1 MKKISLFSPKT
12 LRGLTLKN
20 RIVISPMCQCMAE
33 EGQVNDWHLV
43 QYGRFAVGGAG
54 LVFLEATMVSRNGR
68 GTSGDLGIW
77 EDSQI
82 PGLKRITDFVRAQ
95 GAAVALQ
102 LGHAGRKGSVQRPW
116 HGYAPLGP
124 DDLVARGE
132 SPWPLVAPTD
142 QPVGPNWAV
151 PRALT
156 PEDID
161 ALRTD
166 YVAATHRAVSAGF
179 DVIELHAAHGYL
191 LHQFLSPL
199 SNTRTDDYGGS
210 LENRMRL
217 VCEIATDIRAVWPA
231 DKPLFVRISAV
242 DGEEGGWTL
251 NDSVLLAQRLREVGV
266 DVIDCSSGGIAS
278 SATAGRLVRE
288 LGFQVP
294 YAATIRTE
302 AGIPTMA
309 VGLIIEPD
317 QAEDIVANG
326 NADLV
331 AIGRQALYDPN
342 WPLHAAHTLGSAGT
356 GENSFIDW
364 PPQHGWWLERR
375 RKVLEDL

>member
-1 MKKISLFSPKT
+1 MSTTLFSPAT
-12 LRGLTLKN
+12 LRRLTLKN
-20 RIVISPMCQCMAE
+20 RVIISPMCQCMAE

-54 LVFLEATMVSRNGR
+54 LVFVEATMVSRNGR

-82 PGLKRITDFVRAQ
+82 AGLKRIADFVRAQ
-95 GAAVALQ
+95 GAAVGLQ

-116 HGYAPLGP
+116 HGYGPLGL

-132 SPWPLVAPTD
+132 LPWPLIGPTD
-142 QPVGPNWAV
+142 QPVGLGWAV
-151 PRALT
+151 PRALEV
-156 PEDID
+156 EDI
-161 ALRTD
+161 ASLRAE
-166 YVAATHRAVSAGF
+166 YVAATNRADCAGF

-199 SNTRTDDYGGS
+199 SNTRTDEYGGS
-210 LENRMRL
+210 LDNRMRL
-217 VCEIATDIRAVWPA
+217 VCEIASDIRAAWPEG
-231 DKPLFVRISAV
+231 KPLFVRISAV
-242 DGEEGGWTL
+242 DGEEGGWAL
-251 NDSVLLAQRLREVGV
+251 DDSVLLAQRLREIGV

-278 SATAGRLVRE
+278 SATAGRLARE

-294 YAATIRTE
+294 YAARIRTE
-302 AGIPTMA
+302 VGIATMA
-309 VGLIIEPD
+309 VGLILEPQ
-317 QAEDIVANG
+317 QAENIVAKG

-331 AIGRQALYDPN
+331 AIGRQALDDPN
-342 WPLHAAHTLGSAGT
+342 WPLHAARELGAVRD
-356 GENSFIDW
+356 ENNSFADW

-375 RKVLEDL
+375 QRILEGL